1 MSLDKKIEQKWYES
15 DLYKWDINSQSQK
28 FAIDTPPPTV
38 SGSLHMGHVFSYTQA
53 DFIARFKRM
62 MGHNV
67 FYPIGFDDN
76 GLPTEKLTEKIIGR
90 RGKDMPKAEFIT
102 ECKKV
107 VFEAEIEFEKLFKAL
122 GLSFDWSQKYQ
133 TISDESIAV
142 AHDSFNDLI
151 QKGLIYKASNPVY
164 WCTVDR
170 TALAQ
175 ADLED
180 KEKDSEEVI
189 FKCKIDGVEHKIMT
203 TRPELIP
210 ACVMVLY
217 HPDDARFKV
226 GQMVKMP
233 FLNNEVP
240 LIADEAVKMDK
251 GTGLV
256 MCCSYG
262 DWQDVEWIRKYK
274 LKSKPIIQEDGF
286 IDKAVYGLETEKIKI
301 NEARKLAISL
311 LDNPEIKPIKHTVKC
326 AERSG
331 MPIEIMETEQYY
343 IDFGLGGN
351 GKINAEQF
359 KTDLLAIVDKIE
371 FKPAHLKNRLTDWI
385 KGLNQDWCVSR
396 DRFSG
401 VPIPNS
407 NQVFDTWFTSSLT
420 PKLAT
425 NNKELFPFDLRPQ
438 AHEIIRTWAFYTIV
452 KSYFHGANNT
462 PLEGGSNAEHSG
474 RGYNVANIEFAKE
487 MRKEMTKEEFKLW
500 NKINNNQLGFKF
512 RRQHPIGNFITD
524 FCCLE
529 KNLIIEL
536 DGSQHTEQEK
546 YDNQRTNFL
555 NKNGF
560 KVIRFW
566 NNEFMKNFDDCI
578 EFIVYCL
585 NEKTPP
591 QISFG
596 NLTLPQGEDYASC
609 HTLNSTLE
617 GESDLQSKSGG
628 GSILPINIEKDY
640 PAIFKH
646 LQKYQT
652 QCQKRT
658 DQGSDW
664 TNLRSCAY
672 IDDFVK
678 ERIVWQEI
686 VQKPCFCYTNDKI
699 YGEASSFV
707 MIGEGLKYLTAIL
720 NSKFCTWAFKKF
732 YAGGGLGKNGFRYKK
747 VFLEQIPIPK
757 IDAEA
762 QKPFEEKVDKMIEI
776 KQKIQAINTKILKLI
791 AGDFETAD
799 ITKLHNWYELSW
811 TDFVKKCK
819 IKGSIKDEWLERFEQ
834 NKKDIKILQTKAIK
848 IDNDID
854 KMVYGLYKLSDIEIT
869 MIDEV
874 SKKIETE

>member
-15 DLYKWDINSQSQK
+15 NLYKWNINSLATK

-90 RGKDMPKAEFIT
+90 RGKDMPKAEFIA

-107 VFEAEIEFEKLFKAL
+107 VFEAETEFEKLFKAL

-217 HPDDARFKV
+217 HPDDARFKA

-262 DWQDVEWIRKYK
+262 DWQDVEWIRKHK
-274 LKSKPIIQEDGF
+274 KNLIFNTI
-286 IDKAVYGLETEKIKI
+286 IDKNGQIGKHNYYRSLEIIIEKAVKPKDEDFLNIKD
-301 NEARKLAISL
+301 ARKLAISL

-331 MPIEIMETEQYY
+331 MPIEIVQTEQYY

-351 GKINAEQF
+351 GKVNAEQF
-359 KTDLLAIVDKIE
+359 KTDLLVIVDKIE

-385 KGLNQDWCVSR
+385 KGLNQDWCISR

-401 VPIPNS
+401 VPIPDS
-407 NQVFDTWFTSSLT
+407 DKVFDTWFTSSLT

-452 KSYFHGANNT
+452 KSYLHENTIPWTTVMLSGWCLAADKTKMSKSKGNIVTPMPLIEEKGADVVRYWASCSHLGVDTHYNETKFVDGKKLINK
-462 PLEGGSNAEHSG
+462 LK
-474 RGYNVANIEFAKE
+474 NVAKFIAPHKQKIDLTAITETTDKWAIAKLNETIVQATKLFQEYNYCGAREVTEKFFWNIFCDNYLEIIKGRIYGEQGYAYKYDKFKNENIEKLQKSAATTTLVILSEILKLFAPIIPFS
-487 MRKEMTKEEFKLW
+487 TEEIWSELFDEENSIHK
-500 NKINNNQLGFKF
+500 
-512 RRQHPIGNFITD
+512 IGNFAKTINIQTETTELGD
-524 FCCLE
+524 YMLDVIE
-529 KNLIIEL
+529 KVRKYKAEKQLSIRAEIKQLSLPNLPKQIEL
-536 DGSQHTEQEK
+536 DLLS
-546 YDNQRTNFL
+546 
-555 NKNGF
+555 
-560 KVIRFW
+560 VI
-566 NNEFMKNFDDCI
+566 N
-578 EFIVYCL
+578 
-585 NEKTPP
+585 
-591 QISFG
+591 
-596 NLTLPQGEDYASC
+596 
-609 HTLNSTLE
+609 
-617 GESDLQSKSGG
+617 
-628 GSILPINIEKDY
+628 
-640 PAIFKH
+640 
-646 LQKYQT
+646 
-652 QCQKRT
+652 
-658 DQGSDW
+658 
-664 TNLRSCAY
+664 
-672 IDDFVK
+672 
-678 ERIVWQEI
+678 
-686 VQKPCFCYTNDKI
+686 
-699 YGEASSFV
+699 
-707 MIGEGLKYLTAIL
+707 
-720 NSKFCTWAFKKF
+720 AF
-732 YAGGGLGKNGFRYKK
+732 
-747 VFLEQIPIPK
+747 
-757 IDAEA
+757 DAE
-762 QKPFEEKVDKMIEI
+762 II
-776 KQKIQAINTKILKLI
+776 
-791 AGDFETAD
+791 
-799 ITKLHNWYELSW
+799 
-811 TDFVKKCK
+811 
-819 IKGSIKDEWLERFEQ
+819 
-834 NKKDIKILQTKAIK
+834 
-848 IDNDID
+848 
-854 KMVYGLYKLSDIEIT
+854 
-869 MIDEV
+869 IDEF
-874 SKKIETE
+874 KIVL

>member
-62 MGHNV
+62 MGDNV

-90 RGKDMPKAEFIT
+90 RGKDMPKAEFIA

-107 VFEAEIEFEKLFKAL
+107 VFEAETEFEKLFKAL

-217 HPDDARFKV
+217 HPDDARFKA

-240 LIADEAVKMDK
+240 LIADESVKMDK

-286 IDKAVYGLETEKIKI
+286 INKAIYGLETEKIKI
-301 NEARKLAISL
+301 NEAHKLVISL

-331 MPIEIMETEQYY
+331 MPIEIVQTEQYY

-351 GKINAEQF
+351 GKVNAEQF
-359 KTDLLAIVDKIE
+359 KTDLLVIVDKIE

-385 KGLNQDWCVSR
+385 KGLNQDWCISR

-401 VPIPNS
+401 VPIPDS
-407 NQVFDTWFTSSLT
+407 DKVFDTWFTSSLT

-452 KSYFHGANNT
+452 KSYLHENTIPWTTVMLSGWCLAADKTKMSKSKGNIVTPMPLIEEKGADVVRYWASCSHLGVDTHYNETKFVDGKKLINK
-462 PLEGGSNAEHSG
+462 LK
-474 RGYNVANIEFAKE
+474 NVAKFIASHKQKIDLTAITETTDKWAIAKLNETILQATKMFEEYNYCGAREVTEKFFWNIFCDNYLEIIKGRIYGEQGYAYKYDKFKNENIEKLQKSAATTTLVILSEILKLFSPIIPFS
-487 MRKEMTKEEFKLW
+487 TEEIWSELFDEQNSIHK
-500 NKINNNQLGFKF
+500 
-512 RRQHPIGNFITD
+512 IGNFAKTINIQTETTELGD
-524 FCCLE
+524 YMLDIIE
-529 KNLIIEL
+529 KVRKYKAEKQLSIRAEIKQLSLPNLPKQIEL
-536 DGSQHTEQEK
+536 DLLS
-546 YDNQRTNFL
+546 
-555 NKNGF
+555 
-560 KVIRFW
+560 VI
-566 NNEFMKNFDDCI
+566 NAFDA
-578 EFIVYCL
+578 
-585 NEKTPP
+585 K
-591 QISFG
+591 
-596 NLTLPQGEDYASC
+596 
-609 HTLNSTLE
+609 
-617 GESDLQSKSGG
+617 
-628 GSILPINIEKDY
+628 
-640 PAIFKH
+640 
-646 LQKYQT
+646 
-652 QCQKRT
+652 
-658 DQGSDW
+658 
-664 TNLRSCAY
+664 
-672 IDDFVK
+672 ID
-678 ERIVWQEI
+678 
-686 VQKPCFCYTNDKI
+686 
-699 YGEASSFV
+699 
-707 MIGEGLKYLTAIL
+707 IGEF
-720 NSKFCTWAFKKF
+720 N
-732 YAGGGLGKNGFRYKK
+732 
-747 VFLEQIPIPK
+747 
-757 IDAEA
+757 ID
-762 QKPFEEKVDKMIEI
+762 
-776 KQKIQAINTKILKLI
+776 
-791 AGDFETAD
+791 
-799 ITKLHNWYELSW
+799 
-811 TDFVKKCK
+811 C
-819 IKGSIKDEWLERFEQ
+819 
-834 NKKDIKILQTKAIK
+834 
-848 IDNDID
+848 
-854 KMVYGLYKLSDIEIT
+854 
-869 MIDEV
+869 
-874 SKKIETE
+874 

>member
-1 MSLDKKIEQKWYES
+1 MSLNKKIETKWYES
-15 DLYKWDINSQSQK
+15 DLYKWDVNSSATK

-62 MGHNV
+62 TGHNV

-170 TALAQ
+170 TALSQ

-189 FKCKIDGVEHKIMT
+189 FKCNIDREEHKIMT

-217 HPDDARFKV
+217 HPDDARFKA

-233 FLNNEVP
+233 FLTDTVP

-251 GTGLV
+251 GSGLV

-286 IDKAVYGLETEKIKI
+286 IDKAVYGLEPEKIKI

-311 LDNPEIKPIKHTVKC
+311 LDNAEIKAIKHTVKC

-331 MPIEIMETEQYY
+331 APIEIVQTEQYY

-351 GKINAEQF
+351 GKVNAEQF

-385 KGLNQDWCVSR
+385 KGLNQDWCISR

-401 VPIPNS
+401 VPIPDS
-407 NQVFDTWFTSSLT
+407 DQIFDTWFTSSVSPQLNT
-420 PKLAT
+420 EAIKFGKNAKH
-425 NNKELFPFDLRPQ
+425 NALFPFDLRPQ

-452 KSYFHGANNT
+452 KAYFHACEWDEGFVIKKRNRDIIDLNNT
-462 PLEGGSNAEHSG
+462 NQQDLVDAGVIPWKTVMLSGWCLAADKTKMSKSKGNIVTPMPLIEEKGADVVRYWASCSHLGVDTHYNETKFVDG
-474 RGYNVANIEFAKE
+474 KKLINKLKNVAKFIAPHKQKIDLTSITESTDKWAIAKLNETILQATKMFEEYNYCGAREVTEKFFWNIFCDNYLEIIKGRIYGEQGYAYKYDKFKNENIEKLQKSAATTTLVILSEILKLFAPIIPWTTEEIWSELFDEENSIHKIANFAKTIDIQTKTTE
-487 MRKEMTKEEFKLW
+487 LGDYMVDIIEKVRKYKAEKQLSIRAEIKQLSLPNLPKE
-500 NKINNNQLGFKF
+500 
-512 RRQHPIGNFITD
+512 
-524 FCCLE
+524 
-529 KNLIIEL
+529 IEL
-536 DGSQHTEQEK
+536 DLLS
-546 YDNQRTNFL
+546 
-555 NKNGF
+555 
-560 KVIRFW
+560 VINAF
-566 NNEFMKNFDDCI
+566 EAEI
-578 EFIVYCL
+578 IV
-585 NEKTPP
+585 
-591 QISFG
+591 
-596 NLTLPQGEDYASC
+596 
-609 HTLNSTLE
+609 
-617 GESDLQSKSGG
+617 
-628 GSILPINIEKDY
+628 
-640 PAIFKH
+640 
-646 LQKYQT
+646 
-652 QCQKRT
+652 
-658 DQGSDW
+658 
-664 TNLRSCAY
+664 
-672 IDDFVK
+672 DDF
-678 ERIVWQEI
+678 
-686 VQKPCFCYTNDKI
+686 
-699 YGEASSFV
+699 
-707 MIGEGLKYLTAIL
+707 
-720 NSKFCTWAFKKF
+720 
-732 YAGGGLGKNGFRYKK
+732 
-747 VFLEQIPIPK
+747 
-757 IDAEA
+757 
-762 QKPFEEKVDKMIEI
+762 
-776 KQKIQAINTKILKLI
+776 KILL
-791 AGDFETAD
+791 
-799 ITKLHNWYELSW
+799 
-811 TDFVKKCK
+811 
-819 IKGSIKDEWLERFEQ
+819 
-834 NKKDIKILQTKAIK
+834 
-848 IDNDID
+848 
-854 KMVYGLYKLSDIEIT
+854 
-869 MIDEV
+869 
-874 SKKIETE
+874 